1 MILNKNKLELAM
13 ADNCMNYTELAQKAE
28 LSRMTIQKLLYTNRA
43 PRPTTIGKLAKALNV
58 KTSDIV
64 DMEGEEQCMQRN

>member
-1 MILNKNKLELAM
+1 MILSKNKLELAM

-28 LSRMTIQKLLYTNRA
+28 LSRMTIQKLLYTNRT

-58 KTSDIV
+58 KTSDII
-64 DMEGEEQCMQRN
+64 DMERP